1 MSSASLVSGGKVMES
16 ITQTLAAVI
25 YALFRLFRGGFIM
38 FWGGECGKADRQAK
52 AFCG

>member
-25 YALFRLFRGGFIM
+25 YALFRPFSGQFYYVLG
-38 FWGGECGKADRQAK
+38 W
-52 AFCG
+52 